1 MTLIWILISV
11 FAGIAFAMLLYFR
24 EKNSAIP
31 GKQRLMLAIL
41 RGISVFLIVLLI
53 SALMLNRKQKEIEKP
68 IIVILSDN
76 SISVVL
82 QEDSAW
88 FRSDYIDHIQKLE
101 NQLEKQTDVFLYE
114 FDNSLKND
122 ISFSFDGQLTDI
134 YQTLDQIL
142 QRYDGRN
149 IAGAILISDGIVN
162 SGNDPAILANQLYFP
177 VHTVALGD
185 TTVFADAAIKGIRY
199 NKSAGF
205 GNRFPLEFVIHA
217 TGLNGK
223 KSRLIIKQDGKEV
236 LNEEV
241 RYTSDTYSETR
252 TQIFEASRKGLIR
265 LEIILEP
272 LENEGNTANN
282 YATAVIQVLDK
293 KNKVA
298 ILYQSPHPDIS
309 VFRSALED
317 AGNYDVELLMSNQF
331 NAAQISAYDAI
342 ILYQLPDKR
351 HKNNIP
357 EQVIQSKTPYL
368 IVTGQNTDLRVLNTL
383 QTGFRIQ
390 QTSQMTQEALPVF
403 NSSFS
408 LFTISADMQRNLRNF
423 PPLMTHFGNYSL
435 SENYQVLFYQKIGSV
450 QTSNPMIAFSAGGG
464 KTNGLMAGEGLF
476 KWKLFDYMHHST
488 HSTVNEFILKSMNL
502 LVQQADKRRLR
513 VHHKDVYFTTE
524 NAEMTA
530 EVFNMS
536 MEMITTSDVRLFI
549 QNDQRD
555 ERELLFSPQI
565 SDYKIQL
572 GKLKPGNYTWSANTR
587 LDNELIETNGMFYV
601 ENVIVEQLNT
611 RANHNLLQYLSS
623 VSGGKFFRINDI
635 NLVGDHILENTE
647 LKNIEYVSEQS
658 DLLISLKW
666 ILILIVIFLSL
677 EWAARKYLGYY

>member
-1 MTLIWILISV
+1 MTIILILISV
-11 FAGIAFAMLLYFR
+11 LAGIAFAMLLYFR

-31 GKQRLMLAIL
+31 GKQRLFLALL

-53 SALMLNRKQKEIEKP
+53 SALMLNRKHKEIEKP
-68 IIVILSDN
+68 IIAILSDN

-88 FRSDYIDHIQKLE
+88 FRTEYIAHIQKLE
-101 NQLEKQTDVFLYE
+101 NQLRKQTDVFLYE
-114 FDNSLKND
+114 FDNNLRND
-122 ISFSFDGQLTDI
+122 ISFTFDGQLTDI
-134 YQTLDQIL
+134 YHSLDQIL
-142 QRYDGRN
+142 QRYEGRN
-149 IAGAILISDGIVN
+149 IAGAILITDGIVN
-162 SGNDPAILANQLYFP
+162 SGNDPAMLANQLYFP

-223 KSRLIIKQDGKEV
+223 KSRLIIKQDGKDV
-236 LNEEV
+236 LNEEI

-252 TQIFEASRKGLIR
+252 THIFEASRKGLIR

-282 YATAVIQVLDK
+282 YASAVIQVLDK

-298 ILYQSPHPDIS
+298 ILYQAPHPDIS

-317 AGNYDVELLMSNQF
+317 AGNYDVDLLMSNQF

-342 ILYQLPDKR
+342 ILYQLPDKKF
-351 HKNNIP
+351 KNNIP

-383 QTGFRIQ
+383 QTGFRLQ
-390 QTSQMTQEALPVF
+390 QTSQMTQEALPVL

-408 LFTISADMQRNLRNF
+408 LFSISADMQRNMRNF
-423 PPLMTHFGNYSL
+423 PPLITHFGNYTL
-435 SENYQVLFYQKIGSV
+435 SENYQILLYQKIGTV

-464 KTNGLMAGEGLF
+464 KTSALMAGEGLF
-476 KWKLFDYMHHST
+476 KWKLFDYLHNGSHT
-488 HSTVNEFILKSMNL
+488 TINELIHKSLNL

-536 MEMITTSDVRLFI
+536 MEMITSPEVQLFI
-549 QNDQRD
+549 KNDQGE
-555 ERELLFSPQI
+555 ERELMFSPQI
-565 SDYKIQL
+565 SDYKLQL
-572 GKLKPGNYTWSANTR
+572 GKLKAGNYSWTASTR
-587 LDNELIETNGMFYV
+587 LDNELLEANGMFFV

-611 RANHNLLQYLSS
+611 KADHNLLKYLSS
-623 VSGGKFFRINDI
+623 VSGGRFFRKNEIE
-635 NLVGDHILENTE
+635 LVGEHIIENTE
-647 LKNIEYVSEQS
+647 LKNIEYVSEKS

-666 ILILIVIFLSL
+666 ILIMIVIFLSL
-677 EWAARKYLGYY
+677 EWSARKYLGYY